1 MPRESK
7 PFEIQGHRG
16 CRGLMPE
23 NTLPAFLRA
32 LELGVDTLELDV
44 VVSKDRKV
52 VVSHEPCFHPDFSIR
67 PDGTSVQTS
76 DETNIFQMNYEEIRQ
91 FNVGLR
97 QNPRFSEQA
106 TISAFKPLLSEVLM
120 TIDQYCKENRKS
132 HIGLNIEIKSLET
145 EYNLT
150 QPAPQD
156 FVELVYS
163 ELTQSD
169 LSANITLQS
178 FDFNVLKYLSSTRS
192 NSREFQISV
201 LIEPE
206 DNNEIDVNLEKLGF
220 KPDIWSPNFSILT
233 EIMVSLL
240 QNQGIK
246 VIPWT
251 VNEASDMARMQAIG
265 CDGIITDYPDRALK
279 FIKKQV

>member
-67 PDGTSVQTS
+67 PDGTFVQTS

-106 TISAFKPLLSEVLM
+106 TISAFKPLLSEVLIV
-120 TIDQYCKENRKS
+120 IDQYCKDNRKS

-145 EYNLT
+145 EYKLR

-163 ELTQSD
+163 ELAQSD

-206 DNNEIDVNLEKLGF
+206 DNNEIDINLEKLGF

-233 EIMVSLL
+233 ETMVSLL
-240 QNQGIK
+240 QNQGII

-251 VNEASDMARMQAIG
+251 VNEATDMARMQAIG

>member
-7 PFEIQGHRG
+7 SFEIQGHRG

-67 PDGTSVQTS
+67 PDGNFVQTS

-97 QNPRFSEQA
+97 QNSRFSEQA
-106 TISAFKPLLSEVLM
+106 TISAFKPLLSEVLIV
-120 TIDQYCKENRKS
+120 IDQYCKDNRKS

-145 EYNLT
+145 EYKLR

-163 ELTQSD
+163 ELAKSD

-233 EIMVSLL
+233 ETMVSLL
-240 QNQGIK
+240 QNKGIK

-251 VNEASDMARMQAIG
+251 VNEATDMARMQAIG